1 MTESANQPTRLTRR
15 EALQG
20 AIALVG
26 GSIAASQLAP
36 LASALAEGRQA
47 APRFLSD
54 ELFAVLERTADLV
67 IPETDT
73 QGALG
78 ARVHY
83 FIDGMLADWANESS
97 REILT
102 RAIRQIDDAARRHHD
117 SAFVTLDAGQQ
128 FALLEAIDRD
138 AYDRT
143 DADVP
148 FRKLKELILLGY
160 YSSEVGASVELRFNP
175 IPGPSIGCVPLVD
188 IGRAWYKHGGF

>member
-1 MTESANQPTRLTRR
+1 MTDSADQTARLTRR

-20 AIALVG
+20 AIAMVG
-26 GSIAASQLAP
+26 GSIAAAQLAP
-36 LASALAEGRQA
+36 LASALADGEQA

-54 ELFAVLERTADLV
+54 ELFAVVERTADLI

-73 QGALG
+73 PGALG

-83 FIDGMLADWANESS
+83 FIDSMLADWANESS
-97 REILT
+97 RET
-102 RAIRQIDDAARRHHD
+102 FSRAIRQIDDAARRLHD
-117 SAFVTLDAGQQ
+117 RAFVTLDAGQQ

-138 AYDRT
+138 AYDST
-143 DADVP
+143 DADAP

-175 IPGPSIGCVPLVD
+175 IPGPSTGCVPLVD

>member
-1 MTESANQPTRLTRR
+1 MTDSADQPARLTRR

-20 AIALVG
+20 AIAMLG
-26 GSIAASQLAP
+26 GSIAVSQLAP
-36 LASALAEGRQA
+36 LASALADERQA
-47 APRFLSD
+47 APRFLDD
-54 ELFAVLERTADLV
+54 ELFAVVERTVDLV

-73 QGALG
+73 PGALG

-83 FIDGMLADWANESS
+83 FIDSMLADWANDSS
-97 REILT
+97 REIFS
-102 RAIRQIDDAARRHHD
+102 RAIRQIDESARRQHGQ
-117 SAFVTLDAGQQ
+117 AFVALDAGQQ

-138 AYDRT
+138 AYEQD

-160 YSSEVGASVELRFNP
+160 YSSEIGASVELRFNP
-175 IPGPSIGCVPLVD
+175 IPGPSTGCVPLAD